1 MRGVSPAAAPR
12 GAVSGP
18 RRGTRVG
25 AAAALRG
32 PPRRK
37 RAAGADGA
45 RRPLAGESRLV
56 RGARRRKI
64 RS

>member
-32 PPRRK
+32 PLRRK
-37 RAAGADGA
+37 RRRADGA
-45 RRPLAGESRLV
+45 PRPLAGGSAGSHGFE
-56 RGARRRKI
+56 RGEEEHK
-64 RS
+64 